1 MEQTELNKLKY
12 SSYSEIFGKMRDL
25 ESKYGDLP
33 FDSLMSAFSGA
44 SMFRNDPYS
53 QNARIKRI
61 STSPI
66 SYGKDEV
73 AGFLKTPYTSEAE
86 LRQTEHAL
94 EISSYP
100 LYHIRRTYTSM
111 LTYHSFVAPVL
122 MDAEDMKAKDF
133 WREYRLVEKL
143 RRTFDPKTFAHRT
156 GGQAQQEGKVFYIW
170 RADLDKP
177 HNKVNHAFAQQL
189 PSDFCKIVG
198 FNNKSKYTI
207 AFNLMY
213 FTLPGTDPRQFGD
226 LFLPYMQ
233 DFNQVVYPEPK
244 GVGGKLVYASATK
257 INLEKINDNEA
268 DAYYQNGKWFYW
280 VTLPITK
287 VHTIEADDVSSAVF
301 SPFSGLFINMI
312 QLSQI
317 EALQLQ
323 LYQNPMIAI
332 GTGELEMFDDRA
344 TNDAD
349 PIKLSNGGRLF
360 FVELW
365 NQLMRTNNT
374 GGIPMYFAPA
384 RNMKIQSL
392 NEVAHT
398 SEIVSQSVQDTISE
412 AGLSAIVPSSS
423 DTRAGAVQVSFQIES
438 RFLTVIYQ
446 GVERLFNCMLEA
458 MGLKYDWEFRMF
470 GTIPEDGEMEES
482 AMKGM
487 EHGILP
493 DAIIY
498 NALKDRSILD
508 DMCWTALVDESGIM
522 EKRYPLIS
530 SYNAKQEKAGI
541 PPQGGR
547 PKSEGVTSE
556 GNEGDLDGGTA

>member
-1 MEQTELNKLKY
+1 METNDLKSLKY
-12 SSYSEIFGKMRDL
+12 STYSEIFGKMRDM
-25 ESKYGDLP
+25 EAQYGNLP
-33 FDSLMSAFSGA
+33 FDSLMTAFSGIGV
-44 SMFRNDPYS
+44 FRNDPYS
-53 QNARIKRI
+53 QNKRIKGI
-61 STSPI
+61 ASSPI
-66 SYGKDEV
+66 SYGKNEV
-73 AGFLKTPYTSEAE
+73 ADFLKSSDGNELP
-86 LRQTEHAL
+86 LRQTAHAL
-94 EISSYP
+94 EVTSYP
-100 LYHIRRTYTSM
+100 LYHIRRTYSSM
-111 LTYHSFVAPVL
+111 LTYHSYIAPML
-122 MDAEDMKAKDF
+122 PDKEDMKEKDF

-143 RRTFDPKTFAHRT
+143 RRTFDPKDFAHRA

-198 FNNKSKYTI
+198 FNNKSKYTV

-226 LFLPYMQ
+226 LFLPYIR
-233 DFNQVVYPEPK
+233 DFNEVVLPAPQ
-244 GVGGKLVYASATK
+244 GVGGKLVYASRTR
-257 INLEKINDNEA
+257 IDVQRVNA
-268 DAYYQNGKWFYW
+268 DTAEAYYQNGKWFYW

-287 VHTIEADDVSSAVF
+287 VHTIEADDVNTAVF

-312 QLSQI
+312 QLAQI

-360 FVELW
+360 FIELW
-365 NQLMRTNNT
+365 NQLMQNNNT

-384 RNMKIQSL
+384 KNIKVQSL

-438 RFLTVIYQ
+438 QFLTVVYQ
-446 GVERLFNCMLEA
+446 GVERLFNCMMEA
-458 MGLKYDWEFRMF
+458 MGLKYEWEFKMF
-470 GTIPEDGEMEES
+470 GTIPQDKEMEES

-508 DMCWTALVDESGIM
+508 DICWTELIDESGIM
-522 EKRYPLIS
+522 DKRFPLITS
-530 SYNAKQEKAGI
+530 FNAKQEKAGI

-547 PKSEGVTSE
+547 PKSEGVTTD
-556 GNEGDLDGGTA
+556 GNENDRD